1 MKTGMSRR
9 GVCNGGRWHARA
21 RWRKDSRLLIL
32 DYVDVWFSD
41 GSFLGRFHEH
51 AALSDARALDRKA
64 QQLVSRALPGLSGRL
79 QNLPSTHA
87 ANGDEAHASAA

>member
-1 MKTGMSRR
+1 MKAGMSRR

-41 GSFLGRFHEH
+41 GSFLGRFRET

-64 QQLVSRALPGLSGRL
+64 QQLVSRALPRFAGTL
-79 QNLPSTHA
+79 QAIAASEA
-87 ANGDEAHASAA
+87 ANADEVRSSAA